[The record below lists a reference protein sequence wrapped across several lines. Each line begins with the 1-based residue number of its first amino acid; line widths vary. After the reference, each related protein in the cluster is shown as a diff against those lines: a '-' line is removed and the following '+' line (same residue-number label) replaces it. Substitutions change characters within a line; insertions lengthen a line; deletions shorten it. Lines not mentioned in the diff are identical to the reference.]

1 MARLTFRAD
10 DEMIRQL
17 EEMDASQS
25 EVMREALRQYLSINN
40 SSRTQSSSSSNVQQ
54 NGRQYTHSPLPN
66 INIKIDLSE
75 NNQSESDSSEKEPT
89 LSSSSFCSCGNE
101 VRESWAFCSDCGRR
115 TAKREI

>member
-40 SSRTQSSSSSNVQQ
+40 SSQTQSSSPSEVQQ
-54 NGRQYTHSPLPN
+54 NRRQYTHPPLPN
-66 INIKIDLSE
+66 ISIDISLPK
-75 NNQSESDSSEKEPT
+75 NNQSGSDSSDKEHT
-89 LSSSSFCSCGNE
+89 ISSSSFCSCGNE
-101 VRESWAFCSDCGRR
+101 VRESWAFCPDCGRR